1 MNAKQFFKDN
11 GTTLIIAAVAVL
23 IAAYFWWDVRSNNL
37 SASANQTWVEAPAP
51 APVITPAPVTGT
63 PTPAPAP
70 ATGQYEWC
78 AQINGLSG
86 GHLPHLLNLGVN
98 TSQGGQNW
106 FSSRNATGAENW
118 GVLNDGTYFIKKAI
132 ADQAAAQLGVSIV
145 SFQVKT
151 SENNWSQPKPGTLGT
166 VGGQAAW
173 VFK

>member
-1 MNAKQFFKDN
+1 MNANLWIKQNSFLV
-11 GTTLIIAAVAVL
+11 GILVVILIVIAF
-23 IAAYFWWDVRSNNL
+23 FWWRGSNQMN
-37 SASANQTWVEAPAP
+37 ASINQGWVEAPTEITPAPVSPAPAP
-51 APVITPAPVTGT
+51 APVPASGE
-63 PTPAPAP
+63 A
-70 ATGQYEWC
+70 EWC

-98 TSQGGQNW
+98 TAQGGQNW
-106 FSSRNATGAENW
+106 FSAKNATGAENW
-118 GVLNDGTYFIKKAI
+118 GILNDGTYFIKKAI

-151 SENNWSQPKPGTLGT
+151 SENNWSIPKSGTLGT